1 MVWLCLE
8 SKLLNKKYCSW
19 VQESSKVFVTLILK
33 ISGLTRKL
41 DKLGRIVLPSE
52 YRKELGFKKQESL
65 EIFLGIEGIL
75 IRKPQS
81 ICKLCGED
89 SDLMIFK
96 DNLLCLNCISELKT
110 KIL

>member
-1 MVWLCLE
+1 M
-8 SKLLNKKYCSW
+8 
-19 VQESSKVFVTLILK
+19 K
-33 ISGLTRKL
+33 ISGIRRKL

-65 EIFLGIEGIL
+65 EIFLGVEGIL

-81 ICKLCGED
+81 VCKLCGKD

-96 DNLLCLNCISELKT
+96 DNLLCINCISELKSKT
-110 KIL
+110 L